1 MNINFLF
8 FVIFND
14 ILRDFLI
21 SSLFKNIKLLKSLKN
36 IKKTFIVW
44 LNKTFKFG
52 NKSKNF

>member
-1 MNINFLF
+1 MNFLF

-21 SSLFKNIKLLKSLKN
+21 SPLYKNIKLLKSLKKF
-36 IKKTFIVW
+36 KKTFIVW
-44 LNKTFKFG
+44 LNKTFNFG